1 MSSSRSLHW
10 RSLIIGVVLGAAASA
25 VGFLLF
31 GDQAKRSVATATEE
45 LGEGVQRV
53 GKKIE
58 RTGKKLD

>member
-1 MSSSRSLHW
+1 MSSSNNLHW
-10 RSLIIGVVLGAAASA
+10 RSLLIGVVLGAIASA

-31 GDQAKRSVATATEE
+31 GDQAKESVATATEE

-58 RTGKKLD
+58 RTGEKLE